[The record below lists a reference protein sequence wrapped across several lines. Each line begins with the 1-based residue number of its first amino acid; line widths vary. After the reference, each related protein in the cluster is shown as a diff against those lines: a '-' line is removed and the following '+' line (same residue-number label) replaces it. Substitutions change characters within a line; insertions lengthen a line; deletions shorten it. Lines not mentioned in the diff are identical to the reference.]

1 MSTSTPLS
9 KPLQGVENQLEAAT
23 AGYSDQRQPFS
34 AYLTLMGIF
43 GAFVSGLAGA
53 MWFSKTRLPER
64 PKPGEILLLGVAA
77 HKLARLITKDLVTSP
92 LRAPFVRFKAEAGEG
107 EVEEESRRDGGL
119 KEAVGDLLTCPC
131 CIGVWIVTPLWFGMA
146 LAPRL
151 TRFVAGILATVTTA
165 DFMHR
170 AYLKAKQWGGS

>member
-1 MSTSTPLS
+1 MTDSIPAPLRS
-9 KPLQGVENQLEAAT
+9 VEGAFQAAT
-23 AGYSDQRQPFS
+23 RDYADPPQPLG
-34 AYLTLMGIF
+34 AYLTLMGVF

-53 MWFSKTRLPER
+53 MWLSRTKLPEHS

-77 HKLARLITKDLVTSP
+77 HKLSRLITKDLVTAP
-92 LRAPFVRFKAEAGEG
+92 IRAPFVRFKESAGEG
-107 EVEEESRRDGGL
+107 EVEEESRGHGL
-119 KEAVGDLLTCPC
+119 QEAVGDLLTCPY
-131 CIGVWIVTPLWFGMA
+131 CIGVWIITPMWFGMA

-170 AYLKAKQWGGS
+170 VYLKAKHWGG